1 MNNIEKLAL
10 IDCHEPWQALLCL
23 PKTHVDRRGAF
34 AAIHRAP
41 RGRPCLL
48 KCRLISWGGYTK
60 DDRPTRSPFP
70 AYIKADLQFED
81 RTISTRFY
89 RGKPD
94 DFDALINSVIVIEAV
109 VEDFSNSPVIKSP
122 SFGVITGK
130 IDAVY
135 VGTQGQVS
143 GEVIERAAQEASQNP
158 DAVARAAKVIE
169 ESPAVME
176 VLSSRGR
183 SPRWL
188 VQGLHSPATLA
199 HGDEALEIA
208 KDACVNEVKWSARPR
223 RPQAPAIYCLDESL
237 KELVSKQPETLSE
250 SQRAALNT
258 IRKACNAQ
266 RPANILL
273 NGDVGSGKTLVFLI
287 ALAAIAQAS
296 GGRVAVL
303 VPSDLVAR
311 QIHANAV
318 NRFPHLFPCLVS
330 GDPAVDASADALA
343 SSRMFVGTQALLS
356 RDLPALEAVVV
367 DEQHKLSV
375 DQRNA
380 LLCEHTHVI
389 EASATPIPR
398 TLALALFDGWT
409 YAVIKHSPV
418 QKTIHSHVYD
428 QDGRDDVRQLIK
440 EHLQSGKKVVFLYP
454 NVSGSG
460 NSVAKSAKALG
471 ERFPGKVVML
481 HGKLKPAQKIA
492 ALEQFREGSCPIIVA
507 STAIE
512 VGVDVPDVGLM
523 VVSGADRF
531 GASQLHQ
538 LRGRLVRNGGTGDF
552 AMIAPKDISSVT
564 RKRLQAVADHAD
576 GFSLAQKDME
586 LRGFGELLGE
596 MQTGGVNTLFKL
608 SRLTPEDFLPA
619 QAKVTF
625 A

>member
-1 MNNIEKLAL
+1 M
-10 IDCHEPWQALLCL
+10 CL
-23 PKTHVDRRGAF
+23 PKIHIDRRGAF

-48 KCRLISWGGYTK
+48 KGRLISWSGYTK

-70 AYIKADLQFED
+70 AYIRAELQFED
-81 RTISTRFY
+81 RTVSTRFY
-89 RGKPD
+89 RARPVN
-94 DFDALINSVIVIEAV
+94 FDLITNTVIVIEAI
-109 VEDFSNSPVIKSP
+109 VEELSSAPVIKLP
-122 SFGVITGK
+122 RLGVITGK

-135 VGTQGQVS
+135 VGAQGQVS
-143 GEVIERAAQEASQNP
+143 GEVIEHAAQGAAKCADSVQQ
-158 DAVARAAKVIE
+158 AAKVIE
-169 ESPAVME
+169 ASPGVME
-176 VLSSRGR
+176 VLSVHGR
-183 SPRWL
+183 SPQWL
-188 VQGLHSPATLA
+188 LQGLHSPLTLA
-199 HGDEALEIA
+199 QGDEALLIA
-208 KDACVNEVKWSARPR
+208 KDACINEVKWSARPR
-223 RPQAPAIYCLDESL
+223 RSPAKAIYCLDATL
-237 KELVSKQPETLSE
+237 KEIVAKQSETLSE
-250 SQRAALNT
+250 SQRSALNT

-287 ALAAIAQAS
+287 ALAAIAKAS
-296 GGRVAVL
+296 GERVAVL

-318 NRFPHLFPCLVS
+318 QRFPDLAPCLVS
-330 GDPAVDASADALA
+330 GDPSVDASADALA
-343 SSRMFVGTQALLS
+343 SSRMFIGTQALLS
-356 RDLPALEAVVV
+356 RELPVMEAVVV

-375 DQRNA
+375 EQRGA

-428 QDGRDDVRQLIK
+428 QDRRNDVRLLIK

-454 NVSGSG
+454 EVGG
-460 NSVAKSAKALG
+460 NGKSVAKSAKALS
-471 ERFPGKVVML
+471 ERFPGKVAML

-492 ALEQFREGSCPIIVA
+492 ALEQFRAGSCPIIVA

-538 LRGRLVRNGGTGDF
+538 LRGRLVRNGGKGDF
-552 AMIAPKDISSVT
+552 AMIAPKEISEVT
-564 RKRLQAVADHAD
+564 RKRLQAVADHSD

-596 MQTGGVNTLFKL
+596 MQTGSATTTFKL
-608 SRLTPEDFLPA
+608 SRLTAQDFL
-619 QAKVTF
+619 QCRQI
-625 A
+625 